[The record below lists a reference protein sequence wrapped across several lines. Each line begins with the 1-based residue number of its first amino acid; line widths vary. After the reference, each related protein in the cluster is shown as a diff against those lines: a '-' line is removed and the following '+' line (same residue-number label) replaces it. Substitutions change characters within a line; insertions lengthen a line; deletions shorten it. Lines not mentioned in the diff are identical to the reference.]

1 MKHLNMFNNTV
12 NTTDDKVEIEL
23 RTTTWLKMYFDS
35 NLVYL
40 TTLALTVIVPM
51 MYIILMVDNPT
62 ITAIS
67 FLPATA
73 LAIWLRERQIIARII
88 FVKNYDREVERE
100 EQDW

>member
-1 MKHLNMFNNTV
+1 
-12 NTTDDKVEIEL
+12 
-23 RTTTWLKMYFDS
+23 
-35 NLVYL
+35 
-40 TTLALTVIVPM
+40 
-51 MYIILMVDNPT
+51 MVDNPT